1 MQCHVI
7 EMTYHGNWWT
17 LELTGSWQAQW
28 PPTKPLVFRSQCSH
42 SALKEISVVREDSC
56 QTHPS
61 KNANTFT
68 GKLLLALV
76 MFCAMTSAIPI
87 GEIVHYVLTKHTCTN
102 ISSNQIEVSAI
113 DGKLTQLGGIFM
125 MTCSMSKHE
134 RVVPTWQQ
142 LRWCDSYYSWWT
154 VVPEV
159 EHESPNHD
167 CW

>member
-7 EMTYHGNWWT
+7 EMTYQKSMD
-17 LELTGSWQAQW
+17 LELTGSWQVQR

-42 SALKEISVVREDSC
+42 SILEEISVVCEDSC
-56 QTHPS
+56 QTHPL
-61 KNANTFT
+61 KNVNAFT

-76 MFCAMTSAIPI
+76 IFCAMTLATPI
-87 GEIVHYVLTKHTCTN
+87 GEIIHYVLTKHTCTN

-113 DGKLTQLGGIFM
+113 NKKLTSLSIFM

-142 LRWCDSYYSWWT
+142 LRWCNSYYSWWT